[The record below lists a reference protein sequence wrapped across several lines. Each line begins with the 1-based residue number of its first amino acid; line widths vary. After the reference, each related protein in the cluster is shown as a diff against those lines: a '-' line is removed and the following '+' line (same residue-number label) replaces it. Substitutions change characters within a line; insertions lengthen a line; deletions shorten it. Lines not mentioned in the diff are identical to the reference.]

1 MPPTLSNG
9 KICYIEI
16 PASDIERSAE
26 FYTKVFGWATRKRGD
41 GHLAFDDTT
50 GQVSGTWIAG
60 RPPSTIPGL
69 LIYIMVDDV
78 NETIEAINAN
88 GGQIVQPIGAD
99 EPEITARFRD
109 PGGNVLGLYQQ
120 PG

>member
-1 MPPTLSNG
+1 MPPTYANG

-16 PASDIERSAE
+16 PATDIERSAE
-26 FYTKVFGWATRKRGD
+26 FYTKVFGWTTRKRGD

-50 GQVSGTWIAG
+50 GQVSGTWVTG
-60 RPPSTIPGL
+60 RPPLSSPGL

-78 NETIEAINAN
+78 NVTIDAILAN
-88 GGQIVQPIGAD
+88 GGDIVQAGAVAA
-99 EPEITARFRD
+99 PENTPRFRD

-120 PG
+120 PV